1 MRVVIAAGMGVAQG
15 LISALMLVLAMS
27 GVGVQSHV
35 VLIGRQG
42 DRVPRQEDERTPC
55 SPELV
60 LEGVINTV
68 EVTALLEKE
77 EELSE
82 PDVRC
87 VFKAIG
93 H

>member
-1 MRVVIAAGMGVAQG
+1 MRVAIAAGMGVAQG
-15 LISALMLVLAMS
+15 LISALMLLLAVS
-27 GVGVQSHV
+27 GVGVQSHA

-42 DRVPRQEDERTPC
+42 DWVPQEDERTPC

-60 LEGVINTV
+60 LDGVINTV
-68 EVTALLEKE
+68 EVTAVLEKE

-82 PDVRC
+82 PDLRC

-93 H
+93 Q